1 MTAPDG
7 FEHARPGEQEYRET
21 WTALSAAERALVVTH
36 ANPDADAVASLL
48 VTANLLGRTGAA
60 VIAAVGDGE
69 LPENLR
75 FLPGVGRLTPLNKL
89 SIEGVDL
96 VVMVD
101 CADRH
106 RAGPIFEQ
114 HQDWFDGHLPLANID
129 HHVTNARFGATNLV
143 DPISAATCE
152 VLARLIDIVGI
163 AVDAADATCLFTG
176 IQGDTLGLR
185 TPSTTSATL
194 RVSANLLDAGADLDT
209 IVDNLYRVKPFTT
222 VKLWGEILAT
232 AKMEGP
238 LVWAQVTPGA
248 LRRSGADQS
257 EAEGIVNFIAGSRGA
272 LVGALLYQ
280 LHGGWRVSLRSIR
293 EDVDVSVLAARFG
306 GGGHPRAAGCKLSGG
321 DDARDAFLK
330 DIGEQLSALPA
341 VVP

>member
-1 MTAPDG
+1 VI
-7 FEHARPGEQEYRET
+7 
-21 WTALSAAERALVVTH
+21 SAARRALVVTH

-48 VTANLLGRTGAA
+48 VTAGLLRRAGVE

-69 LPENLR
+69 MPENLK
-75 FLPGVGRLTPLNKL
+75 FLPGIDTLAAPGQL
-89 SIEGVDL
+89 SIDGVDL
-96 VVMVD
+96 VIMVD

-106 RAGPIFEQ
+106 RAGPVFEQ
-114 HQDWFDGHLPLANID
+114 HRDWFDGRLPIVDID
-129 HHVTNARFGATNLV
+129 HHVTNTRFGTTNLI
-143 DPISAATCE
+143 DPLAAATCE
-152 VLARLIDIVGI
+152 VIARLIDVNGI
-163 AVDAADATCLFTG
+163 SIDADMATCLFTG

-194 RVSANLLDAGADLDT
+194 RVSADLLDAGADLDT

-232 AKMEGP
+232 ARMEGP
-238 LVWAQVTPGA
+238 LAWAEVTPGA

-257 EAEGIVNFIAGSRGA
+257 EAEGIVNFIAGSNGA

-280 LHGGWRVSLRSIR
+280 LRDAWRVSLRSIR
-293 EDVDVSVLAARFG
+293 EDVDVSALAARFG

-321 DDARDAFLK
+321 VEARDAFLQ
-330 DIGEQLSALPA
+330 DIREQLDAISSL
-341 VVP
+341 VS

>member
-1 MTAPDG
+1 MTTPDG
-7 FEHARPGEQEYRET
+7 FDHPRPGDADYLQAWAT
-21 WTALSAAERALVVTH
+21 LSGASRALIVTH
-36 ANPDADAVASLL
+36 ANPDADAVSALL
-48 VTANLLGRTGAA
+48 VTAQLLRRSGAQ
-60 VIAAVGDGE
+60 VIAAVGDGAM
-69 LPENLR
+69 PENLT
-75 FLPGVGRLTPLNKL
+75 FLPGIDQLAPIVDVT
-89 SIEGVDL
+89 IEGVDL

-101 CADRH
+101 CADKH

-114 HQDWFDGHLPLANID
+114 HQDWFSGQLPIANID
-129 HHVTNARFGATNLV
+129 HHVTNTRFGSMNLI
-143 DPISAATCE
+143 DPIAAATCE
-152 VLARLIDIVGI
+152 VISHLVDVAHLEID
-163 AVDAADATCLFTG
+163 ANDATCLFTG

-185 TPSTTSATL
+185 TPSTTSTTL
-194 RVSANLLDAGADLDT
+194 RVSADLLDAGADLDR

-232 AKMEGP
+232 ARMEGA

-248 LRRSGADQS
+248 LRRSEADQS

-293 EDVDVSVLAARFG
+293 EDVNVAVLAARFG

-321 DDARDAFLK
+321 IAARDAFLQ
-330 DIGEQLSALPA
+330 DIGEQLSKLPT
-341 VVP
+341 VVS